1 MKTHYLNISDEEHFE
16 FDVFSIDCNE
26 SIYRVINDIND
37 QLSISLEFTE
47 LLDLSHKEGEYFLFP
62 VYCFKHQELNIEI
75 NLIPNETS
83 LQPSYHHTPKTASF
97 DLFAGDIELTVKLLP
112 ELSTT
117 NYLLLIKG
125 ENRYLYNHTILQ
137 ALKEITLF
145 EVVKEIFIEDLADKS
160 SRNHLLF

>member
-1 MKTHYLNISDEEHFE
+1 MKTHYLDISDEEHFE
-16 FDVFSIDCNE
+16 FDVFSIACNE
-26 SIYRVINDIND
+26 SIYRVINDINE
-37 QLSISLEFTE
+37 QLSISLAFAD
-47 LLDLSHKEGEYFLFP
+47 LLELSHKEGEDFLFP

-83 LQPSYHHTPKTASF
+83 LQPFYQHTPKTATF

-117 NYLLLIKG
+117 NYLLLVKG
-125 ENRYLYNHTILQ
+125 ENRYLYNHTILK
-137 ALKEITLF
+137 ALQDIKLF